1 MVRIA
6 LETICETGKNVTM
19 FALQFTEFVFL
30 LQSVTL
36 YAIINQDL
44 FLNYDLMRN
53 LHLIVEEITA
63 KQHKIHWYILTN
75 KEID

>member
-6 LETICETGKNVTM
+6 LETICETGKKVTM

-36 YAIINQDL
+36 YAIKSGP

>member
-1 MVRIA
+1 MP
-6 LETICETGKNVTM
+6 L
-19 FALQFTEFVFL
+19 
-30 LQSVTL
+30 
-36 YAIINQDL
+36 NQDL

-53 LHLIVEEITA
+53 LHIIVEEITA